1 MKGNNT
7 FLFSSSCFSK
17 KFKNSVSSI
26 NFEIFSSNLVYILFF
41 CSSFCFL
48 VAKKTSN
55 FNSVILS
62 RGFSFPEVLDKL
74 GDSEYNLS
82 ISLYPPDFV
91 VSSES
96 VKIDLKNPEKPLLF
110 ICSFFF
116 SL

>member
-74 GDSEYNLS
+74 GDY
-82 ISLYPPDFV
+82 I
-91 VSSES
+91 
-96 VKIDLKNPEKPLLF
+96 
-110 ICSFFF
+110 
-116 SL
+116 